1 MSGRKNGSPLLQY
14 VIWPLAVTL
23 VGGTILLFLE
33 YRTNFFFAQ
42 DEVSRSLTQTPR
54 PTSVPRAST
63 ATPTPPTS
71 SATPTLTQVP
81 TNTPVPPT
89 STPVLP
95 TDTPMPP
102 LNTPITEL
110 TNVPI
115 SSPTQ
120 KLANTLSS
128 PSPSCLTPA
137 FFQDIWQG
145 RPQLGCPINSLTSDF
160 TFQTFQG
167 GILAWQK
174 SPNPSI
180 IYAFFYNGRWERQ
193 VDPGGPPKPSCPEA
207 EQTSGL
213 GPILSFGTLWCENAD
228 WREQLGTPTSGEIDG
243 KNNQI
248 QNFENG
254 TVLTIGAAGGFIL
267 YSDSHWEQF

>member
-1 MSGRKNGSPLLQY
+1 MSSRRDGNPLLQY

-42 DEVSRSLTQTPR
+42 DEVSRGLTQTPR

-81 TNTPVPPT
+81 TNTRIP
-89 STPVLP
+89 
-95 TDTPMPP
+95 
-102 LNTPITEL
+102 
-110 TNVPI
+110 
-115 SSPTQ
+115 PTQ
-120 KLANTLSS
+120 KPANTLSS
-128 PSPSCLTPA
+128 SSPSCLTPA

-193 VDPGGPPKPSCPEA
+193 IDPGGPPKPSCPEA